1 MSCLTATVWLS
12 PRLCY
17 CHVTAVELLQQ
28 SFGQSW
34 LLLVNLSLLLYS
46 VHCTSCYFSPCS
58 MTQLSAQRSLP
69 LGRHG
74 IILSSPLNDHNLDQI
89 ISLAS
94 AHRGLETINMHRSFS
109 LAFPMS
115 NITSRPFSLL
125 VSMENVSRDS
135 RVELVYSSPWFHTVT
150 PGYTSG
156 YLQSLQ
162 HAWKGSTE
170 AQLRQTCC
178 GVSVWIVSSGLP

>member
-1 MSCLTATVWLS
+1 MSCLTATVLS

-28 SFGQSW
+28 SLGQSW

-58 MTQLSAQRSLP
+58 MTQLSAQHSLP

-94 AHRGLETINMHRSFS
+94 AHRGLETINMQCSFS

-115 NITSRPFSLL
+115 NKTPRPFGLL
-125 VSMENVSRDS
+125 VPMDNVSRFTGWAGIQFFLGSHSDS
-135 RVELVYSSPWFHTVT
+135 GLHRWI
-150 PGYTSG
+150 
-156 YLQSLQ
+156 LQSLQ
-162 HAWKGSTE
+162 SAWKNSTE

-178 GVSVWIVSSGLP
+178 RVSVWFVSSGLP